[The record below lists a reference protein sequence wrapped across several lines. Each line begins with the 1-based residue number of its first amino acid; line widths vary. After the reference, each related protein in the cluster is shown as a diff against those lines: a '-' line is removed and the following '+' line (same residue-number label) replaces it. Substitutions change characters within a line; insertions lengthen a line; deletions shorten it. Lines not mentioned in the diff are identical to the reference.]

1 MFVFSM
7 KTSLLFY
14 IAVIIF
20 MGTNLLAGT
29 GCANIIPPQ
38 GGPKDTLPPRLVSA
52 DPRDSA
58 TNFRGNRIVL
68 NFDEFVDL
76 QNVPQNLLFTPTFA
90 TNPQVDVRLRT
101 ITIRLRDSLE
111 ANTTYSFNFGNA
123 IKDINEGNVLSGFTY
138 TFSTGPSFDTLS
150 LSGNVVLA
158 ESGRVDT
165 TMIVILHRNLN
176 DSSVVKDRP
185 RYITKLDAN
194 GNFTF
199 RNLPAGTFAVYA
211 LGDAVGRRYT
221 SRTTLFAFADT
232 PIVTKAGLAPLT
244 LYAYREQPAATP
256 SGRPTIASTNN
267 TDRRLRYTTNL
278 ANSQQDL
285 QKDLEMT
292 FDVPLRLYDS
302 NRLKL
307 YRDSTYIPVVHTT
320 SLDTTRRILYLRTD
334 WQEGKPYHLIMD
346 RDFAEDTLG
355 RRLLKTDTLSFTV
368 RPRSSYGSMNLRL
381 RNMDPTRNPV
391 LQLTQNGN
399 IVYSAPVRNDR
410 VALSLMNT
418 GEYEMQLLYDRNGN
432 GKWDPGQ
439 FFGTKRQPELVRPL
453 ERRVIIKGGQA
464 ADIEVSL

>member
-1 MFVFSM
+1 M
-7 KTSLLFY
+7 KTSILFY
-14 IAVIIF
+14 VAVIIF
-20 MGTNLLAGT
+20 TGISLLAGT

-38 GGPKDTLPPRLVSA
+38 GGPRDSLPPRLVSA
-52 DPRDSA
+52 NPPDST

-68 NFDEFVDL
+68 TFDEFVDL
-76 QNVPQNLLFTPTFA
+76 QNVSQNLLFTPTFA
-90 TNPQVDVRLRT
+90 TNPVIDARLRT
-101 ITIRLRDSLE
+101 LTIRLRDTLE
-111 ANTTYSFNFGNA
+111 PNTTYTFNFGNA
-123 IKDINEGNVLSGFTY
+123 IKDINEGNVLPGFAY
-138 TFSTGPSFDTLS
+138 TFSTGPAFDTLS
-150 LSGNVVLA
+150 LRGNVVLA
-158 ESGRVDT
+158 ENGRVDT
-165 TMIVILHRNLN
+165 TMIVILHRNLV
-176 DSSVVKDRP
+176 DSAVVKDRP

-244 LYAYREQPAATP
+244 LYAYREQPATTTSA
-256 SGRPTIASTNN
+256 RLNIANINSA
-267 TDRRLRYTTNL
+267 DRRLRYTTNL

-285 QKDLEMT
+285 QKNLEMT
-292 FDVPLRLYDS
+292 FDIPLRLYDS

-307 YRDSTYIPVVHTT
+307 YRDSTYIPVVHNTF
-320 SLDTTRRILYLRTD
+320 LDSTRKILSLRTA
-334 WQEGKPYHLIMD
+334 WQEGRPYHLIMN

-355 RRLLKTDTLSFTV
+355 RRLLKTDTLSFTA
-368 RPRSSYGSMNLRL
+368 RPQSSYGSMNIRL
-381 RNMDPTRNPV
+381 RNVEPARNPV
-391 LQLTQNGN
+391 LQLVQNGN

-410 VALSLMNT
+410 VAVSLMNT
-418 GEYEMQLLYDRNGN
+418 GEYEMQILYDRNGN

-453 ERRVIIKGGQA
+453 ERRVTIKGGQA